1 MPDNRTIYTQRMH
14 NNIIKKSK
22 RIFFIYVIKYINE
35 IIKEY
40 KSNKKQIELLK
51 LNYNKYVNKLKKE
64 SELNLF
70 KVKLSIQTP

>member
-1 MPDNRTIYTQRMH
+1 LPDNRTIYTQRMH

-40 KSNKKQIELLK
+40 KSNKKEKIELLK

-64 SELNLF
+64 SEIERF
-70 KVKLSIQTP
+70 GFI

>member
-40 KSNKKQIELLK
+40 KSNKKEKIELLK

-64 SELNLF
+64 SEIERF
-70 KVKLSIQTP
+70 GFI